1 MSKLSP
7 SAGSPKWVDLFAFTA
22 ILTTSILL
30 IVLGHLTAAGVTSV
44 CAAVVG
50 LYGAWRRFI

>member
-1 MSKLSP
+1 MSKLSS
-7 SAGSPKWVDLFAFTA
+7 SAGSPKWVDLFAFMA